1 MFEIVTTIILGII
14 QGLGEFLPISSSG
27 HLVLAHQFLSSRL
40 EGLSRSQELAFDVA
54 LHLGTL
60 MAVLFFF
67 RKEISQGAKRIFQ
80 HYHSTKSLRANW
92 GTKEI
97 KFIGLIIVATIP
109 GALAGYFLNEII
121 DIFRNPKVV
130 ATTLLF
136 YGLLLLIADRYCS
149 RKEKLNKKTLA
160 TKKKLS
166 FRKLSIPQALIIGVS
181 QALALIPGTSR
192 SGVTITSGLF
202 LGLGRREAAIFSFAL
217 SIPII
222 AGASLIK
229 IPALFATDINAVAII
244 FGVLTSFAVGFIAI
258 KYMLR
263 YLTSR
268 SYLIFVFYRLGLAI
282 LIFWLIK

>member
-1 MFEIVTTIILGII
+1 MFEIIAAIILGII

-40 EGLSRSQELAFDVA
+40 ENLSHSQELAFDVA
-54 LHLGTL
+54 LHWGTL
-60 MAVLFFF
+60 LAVLFFF
-67 RKEISQGAKRIFQ
+67 RREIIQGAKRILES
-80 HYHSTKSLRANW
+80 YRSSKSW
-92 GTKEI
+92 KVGKQVKEM
-97 KFIGLIIVATIP
+97 KLVTLIVIATIP
-109 GALAGYFLNEII
+109 GALVGYFLAEIV

-136 YGLLLLIADRYCS
+136 YGLLLLMADRYCL
-149 RKEKLNKKTLA
+149 RKEKLNKKNLA
-160 TKKKLS
+160 VKKKLS
-166 FRKLSIPQALIIGVS
+166 FQELSIPKALIIGVT
-181 QALALIPGTSR
+181 QALAFIPGTSR

-202 LGLGRREAAIFSFAL
+202 LGLGRKEAAIFSFAL

-229 IPALFATDINAVAII
+229 VPALFATDINILAIMSGI
-244 FGVLTSFAVGFIAI
+244 LTSFVIGFLAI
-258 KYMLR
+258 KYMLK
-263 YLTSR
+263 YLTSQ